1 MEDESI
7 LSMLALFYGLF
18 FFYLCSIID
27 CTKLSC
33 SAKLRY
39 IYFHLS
45 ADILTKIQMLYH
57 LNPYYYN
64 LVNFVIY
71 AAGKI
76 KTTITDK

>member
-1 MEDESI
+1 MDDESI
-7 LSMLALFYGLF
+7 LSIFELFYGLF
-18 FFYLCSIID
+18 FFYLFSIID

-64 LVNFVIY
+64 LVKFAIY
-71 AAGKI
+71 SIVKI
-76 KTTITDK
+76 KIAVIDK